1 LYQLAD
7 SFGLKYF
14 QRLQL
19 LRKEL
24 DVLRNNVQKAETIT
38 KAAKK
43 KSDEESNQ
51 LSKVMARYKAA
62 DDTRQEAF
70 VKLQILK
77 RQLHEK
83 V

>member
-1 LYQLAD
+1 MLR
-7 SFGLKYF
+7 SN
-14 QRLQL
+14 L
-19 LRKEL
+19 L
-24 DVLRNNVQKAETIT
+24 KAEAIT

-43 KSDEESNQ
+43 KYEEEGNQVDE
-51 LSKVMARYKAA
+51 VMARYNAA

-70 VKLQILK
+70 VKLQTLK

>member
-1 LYQLAD
+1 
-7 SFGLKYF
+7 
-14 QRLQL
+14 

-24 DVLRNNVQKAETIT
+24 DVLRSNLLKAEAIT

-43 KSDEESNQ
+43 KYEEEGNQVDE
-51 LSKVMARYKAA
+51 VMARYNAA

-70 VKLQILK
+70 VKLQTLK

>member
-1 LYQLAD
+1 M
-7 SFGLKYF
+7 
-14 QRLQL
+14 
-19 LRKEL
+19 
-24 DVLRNNVQKAETIT
+24 DVLRSNLLKAEAIT

-43 KSDEESNQ
+43 KYEEEGNQVDE
-51 LSKVMARYKAA
+51 VMARYNAA

-70 VKLQILK
+70 VKLQTLK

>member
-1 LYQLAD
+1 
-7 SFGLKYF
+7 
-14 QRLQL
+14 
-19 LRKEL
+19 
-24 DVLRNNVQKAETIT
+24 VLRSNLLKAEAIT

-43 KSDEESNQ
+43 KYEEESTQ
-51 LSKVMARYKAA
+51 VDEVMARYNAA

-70 VKLQILK
+70 VKLQTLK